1 MQLAALLQL
10 AGVQTGDV
18 VLKDLQLKAEALN
31 ALKLPITVKA
41 GFLGSVTLKVQCVF
55 VAQFK
60 AETLCARNCYI
71 LSLCDIFQP
80 CYFFQG
86 SQLLLSTGWLVVL
99 SNCGSVQVPWNRLG
113 KDPVIVLLDRI
124 FVLAEPLRDERS
136 FSVCAGIRSMFLF

>member
-1 MQLAALLQL
+1 VLHLLRLYLGEYVRGLSVEALKIS
-10 AGVQTGDV
+10 VWKGDV

-71 LSLCDIFQP
+71 LSLCYISQP
-80 CYFFQG
+80 
-86 SQLLLSTGWLVVL
+86 
-99 SNCGSVQVPWNRLG
+99 
-113 KDPVIVLLDRI
+113 
-124 FVLAEPLRDERS
+124 
-136 FSVCAGIRSMFLF
+136 

>member
-1 MQLAALLQL
+1 VSKLLVMRIL
-10 AGVQTGDV
+10 SSATNAVGCFVAIGWVQTGDV

-60 AETLCARNCYI
+60 AETLCAGNCYI

-80 CYFFQG
+80 
-86 SQLLLSTGWLVVL
+86 
-99 SNCGSVQVPWNRLG
+99 
-113 KDPVIVLLDRI
+113 
-124 FVLAEPLRDERS
+124 
-136 FSVCAGIRSMFLF
+136 

>member
-1 MQLAALLQL
+1 LINVCAGIAQLLPMEEGLENEGFSIPKCMIIKCLNFWLWGFYHLLLMQLATLLQL

-60 AETLCARNCYI
+60 AETLCAGNCYI

-80 CYFFQG
+80 
-86 SQLLLSTGWLVVL
+86 
-99 SNCGSVQVPWNRLG
+99 
-113 KDPVIVLLDRI
+113 
-124 FVLAEPLRDERS
+124 
-136 FSVCAGIRSMFLF
+136 

>member
-1 MQLAALLQL
+1 MINVCAGIAQLLPVEEGLENEGFSILKCMTIKCLNFWLWAFYHLLLMQLAALLQL

-71 LSLCDIFQP
+71 LSLCYISQP
-80 CYFFQG
+80 
-86 SQLLLSTGWLVVL
+86 
-99 SNCGSVQVPWNRLG
+99 
-113 KDPVIVLLDRI
+113 
-124 FVLAEPLRDERS
+124 
-136 FSVCAGIRSMFLF
+136 

>member
-1 MQLAALLQL
+1 MINVCAGIAQLLPIEEGLENEGFSIPKCMTIKCLSFWLWGFYHLLLMHLAALLQL

-60 AETLCARNCYI
+60 AETLCAGNCYI

-80 CYFFQG
+80 
-86 SQLLLSTGWLVVL
+86 
-99 SNCGSVQVPWNRLG
+99 
-113 KDPVIVLLDRI
+113 
-124 FVLAEPLRDERS
+124 
-136 FSVCAGIRSMFLF
+136 